1 MDAIIK
7 SIEKTSVSHL
17 LTPASEAAYNMLRTM
32 SGAPFI
38 TRFPYTDPQFTYTG
52 ACSFPILPH
61 RDPLPAA
68 AVGMPDASG
77 SIGVFVLSNRPVSVI
92 YQNGKKLN
100 GFTPSLENAYTTAA
114 LKGGGTVRTN
124 SQLWGIP
131 ADAIASFAPP
141 NFPNMRLYFT
151 LFVRHFDKDRD
162 DTPSLIQDRSWELA
176 CRATWLG
183 WPGFCYTGAIDS
195 DKFHPAGWKISGL
208 AQKRIIATSIGDP
221 LVLFRTQVE
230 TDSVHLIAN
239 AYSGKDVFDTTTVSN
254 PEVVIGNDL
263 ASLMFTLL
271 SSMEVF
277 VQKLSN
283 QSKAIALTQNYK
295 NDEDGIAWYAITE
308 MLNAGGLRNL
318 LLAVGGLEIIDDMDT
333 PEKFLRGLQQWADGL
348 VDRLKNEPNKMLMLN
363 NYYADVTQYRATFL
377 DPNSTIVPASFCK
390 WVFNGIKTIAGA
402 AQIKAASEIRTPSFG
417 NALVPA
423 AVADEMH
430 RKRTRVDSEVTP
442 FKVAQGKKK
451 EDPDKEVKLR
461 AALAAQQAKAANAQK
476 KLNLALRM
484 AAANSAGQAESE

>member
-7 SIEKTSVSHL
+7 PIEKTSVSHL

-32 SGAPFI
+32 SGSPFI
-38 TRFPYTDPQFTYTG
+38 TRFPYSDPQFTYTG
-52 ACSFPILPH
+52 ACSFPILPR
-61 RDPLPAA
+61 RDSQPAA

-100 GFTPSLENAYTTAA
+100 GFTPTLENAYTTAV
-114 LKGGGTVRTN
+114 LQGGGTVRTN

-131 ADAIASFAPP
+131 AEAIASFAPP
-141 NFPNMRLYFT
+141 NFPKMRLYFT

-183 WPGFCYTGAIDS
+183 WPGFCYTGAIDA
-195 DKFHPAGWKISGL
+195 DKFHPAGWKISSL
-208 AQKRIIATSIGDP
+208 AHKRSIATAIGDP
-221 LVLFRTQVE
+221 LVLFRSQVE
-230 TDSVHLIAN
+230 TDSVHLIAS

-254 PEVVIGNDL
+254 PEVVVGNDL
-263 ASLMFTLL
+263 ASIMFTLL

-277 VQKLSN
+277 VQKLSH
-283 QSKAIALTQNYK
+283 QSKAIAVSQTYK
-295 NDEDGIAWYAITE
+295 NDDGAAWYAITE
-308 MLNAGGLRNL
+308 NLNTGGLRNL
-318 LLAVGGLEIIDDMDT
+318 LKAVGGLEILDDMDT
-333 PEKFLRGLQQWADGL
+333 PESFLQGLQKWADGL
-348 VDRLKNEPNKMLMLN
+348 VDRLKNEPNKILMLN
-363 NYYADVTQYRATFL
+363 NYYADITSYRATFL
-377 DPNSTIVPASFCK
+377 DPSSTIVPASFCK

-402 AQIKAASEIRTPSFG
+402 AQIKAASEVSTPSFG
-417 NALVPA
+417 SALVPA

-430 RKRTRVDSEVTP
+430 RKRTRVNSEVTP
-442 FKVAQGKKK
+442 FKVEQGKKK
-451 EDPDKEVKLR
+451 EDPDKETKLR

-476 KLNLALRM
+476 KLTLALRL
-484 AAANSAGQAESE
+484 AAANSAGQAETE